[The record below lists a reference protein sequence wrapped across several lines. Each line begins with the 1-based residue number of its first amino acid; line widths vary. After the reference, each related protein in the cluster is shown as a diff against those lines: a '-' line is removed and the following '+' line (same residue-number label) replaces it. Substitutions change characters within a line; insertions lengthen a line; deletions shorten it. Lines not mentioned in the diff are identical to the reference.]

1 MNTINDLK
9 TFLKSLPKLN
19 DKDRETR
26 VKRAKEDFRYFVQ
39 TYLGHH
45 IGLDSAISHKET
57 SLFRNWVYKELPQML
72 ANKGKADKEST
83 YYAREKRCSLDD
95 TCKITH
101 NKILI
106 KAYRGAAK
114 TTLVSRL
121 FCLWKVLRGDKRYA
135 IIISS
140 TLDLAKEGIDVLK
153 TELED
158 NINLINDFNI
168 TKGQVWNNEEIV
180 FGVEVSHSLHGEESS
195 PKHKESE
202 EAKKQKN
209 KKTQLCKIKSFGA
222 GKKIRGTNFLSVRPD
237 LIICDDIENDE
248 NTESKTQRDKLYNWF
263 NKAILKLPSRLNP
276 HYTILV
282 VGTTLHYDSLLQ
294 RIAKRNDFAVCN
306 FPLVL
311 EFPSNIDTLT
321 KENLESFKPRAYK
334 LDDKAISIQDVLSD
348 FLEDK
353 ASFYSEFQNEPLD
366 KDNAPLSRYTTY
378 STLPKVIDC
387 CVIGIDP
394 SLGKQR
400 GDYFALSTL
409 FYAKQESKLYA
420 SSKGYKL
427 SPDKMIDKIL
437 TLFIKTQKITPNI
450 TIACEEVAFQ
460 EFFKNELKKRFLQH
474 GIFAPILGIK
484 NTTNKEVRLDSLST
498 LLSEGDMLIHE
509 KDLLLQEELDTYPK
523 CPHDDLLDSLE
534 IAKRVLQ
541 SSMSA
546 NYKESLKAQ
555 REWQSKFR
563 ELRESL

>member
-45 IGLDSAISHKET
+45 IGLEPTTKRKET
-57 SLFRNWVYKELPQML
+57 SIFRNWVYDALPIL
-72 ANKGKADKEST
+72 SSNDS
-83 YYAREKRCSLDD
+83 
-95 TCKITH
+95 KI
-101 NKILI
+101 NKIEI

-294 RIAKRNDFAVCN
+294 RIAKRNDFAVYN

-311 EFPSNIDTLT
+311 EFPSNIESLT
-321 KENLESFKPRAYK
+321 KENLESFKPKRYR
-334 LDDKAISIQDVLSD
+334 LDDTAINLQDVLSD

>member
-45 IGLDSAISHKET
+45 IGLEPTTKRKET
-57 SLFRNWVYKELPQML
+57 SIFRNWVYDALPIL
-72 ANKGKADKEST
+72 SSNDS
-83 YYAREKRCSLDD
+83 
-95 TCKITH
+95 KI
-101 NKILI
+101 NKIEI

-195 PKHKESE
+195 PKHKGSE

-222 GKKIRGTNFLSVRPD
+222 GKKIRGTNFLSMRPD

-311 EFPSNIDTLT
+311 EFPSNIDSLT

-348 FLEDK
+348 YLEDK

-366 KDNAPLSRYTTY
+366 KDNAPLSHYTTY
-378 STLPKVIDC
+378 STLPKAIAC

-409 FYAKQESKLYA
+409 FYSKEESRLYA

-427 SPDKMIDKIL
+427 SPDKMIEKIL
-437 TLFIKTQKITPNI
+437 TLFMKTQKITPNI

-460 EFFKNELKKRFLQH
+460 EFFKNELKKKFLQI
-474 GIFAPILGIK
+474 GLFVSIIGIK
-484 NTTNKEVRLDSLST
+484 NTQNKEVRLDSLST
-498 LLSEGDMLIHE
+498 LLSEGDMLIYE
-509 KDLLLQEELDTYPK
+509 NDFLLKEELDTYPK
-523 CPHDDLLDSLE
+523 CPHDDLLDSIE

-541 SSMSA
+541 ASMSA
-546 NYKESLKAQ
+546 NYKESLRAQ
-555 REWQSKFR
+555 KEWASRFR
-563 ELRESL
+563 ALKESL